1 MRKTVDSLKRINV
14 ILAALL
20 VIFSLNIFVYAVDE
34 NSRSAAVKQLEE
46 KLQSAKEDYEK
57 AETEYQTVVSE
68 KEEMERN
75 INHLKETI
83 TELENNNFDE
93 EIDSNYLK
101 WQEAL
106 NSIGDKENVYNNIR
120 QEIEKSLVEYNKGTF
135 GFFEYVGAEDALEV
149 LNNSKYASYT
159 HKGELNDATNLDNM
173 RNSFDFIRQC
183 NDLRLKEGNDPQ
195 NGELLKTLKITD
207 YMMATAQAD
216 ANYSAVNIEHAEQFG
231 IGENLSWGYS
241 DPFSGWYDME
251 KQQYLSGSTDGVGH
265 YLNIVDSDYGITG
278 FAIVKGGAY
287 GIEHGQ
293 TFLWDSDDSNA
304 MTVDEY
310 ERRFMEYY
318 NKVTA
323 EAEKLIPEYYQAES
337 DLTTAKL
344 NSSEFEEEYNKSVSE
359 KQKVTEE
366 LSSQKQELLSVE
378 KKLSE
383 IQQDIMD
390 KKAFKDEKEKLY
402 LSLQEEYEKL
412 KSNQISQNE
421 KSDIVVDTSSKSSSE
436 KEISNTSS
444 VISKAESTVSSETSD
459 ISTESHISEMSV
471 FESSTVNQENSPTN
485 TAVIFIIVGAV
496 IFIAV
501 VAVIIIK
508 NNRRQSK

>member
-1 MRKTVDSLKRINV
+1 M
-14 ILAALL
+14 
-20 VIFSLNIFVYAVDE
+20 
-34 NSRSAAVKQLEE
+34 
-46 KLQSAKEDYEK
+46 
-57 AETEYQTVVSE
+57 
-68 KEEMERN
+68 
-75 INHLKETI
+75 
-83 TELENNNFDE
+83 
-93 EIDSNYLK
+93 
-101 WQEAL
+101 
-106 NSIGDKENVYNNIR
+106 
-120 QEIEKSLVEYNKGTF
+120 
-135 GFFEYVGAEDALEV
+135 
-149 LNNSKYASYT
+149 
-159 HKGELNDATNLDNM
+159 
-173 RNSFDFIRQC
+173 
-183 NDLRLKEGNDPQ
+183 
-195 NGELLKTLKITD
+195 
-207 YMMATAQAD
+207 
-216 ANYSAVNIEHAEQFG
+216 
-231 IGENLSWGYS
+231 
-241 DPFSGWYDME
+241 
-251 KQQYLSGSTDGVGH
+251 
-265 YLNIVDSDYGITG
+265 
-278 FAIVKGGAY
+278 KGGAY

-337 DLTTAKL
+337 DLMTAKL
-344 NSSEFEEEYNKSVSE
+344 NSSEFEEEYNKFVSE

-366 LSSQKQELLSVE
+366 LSSQKQELLSAE
-378 KKLSE
+378 NKLSE
-383 IQQDIMD
+383 IQQVIMY

-402 LSLQEEYEKL
+402 LSLQEDYEKL

-421 KSDIVVDTSSKSSSE
+421 KSDIVVDTSSKTSSE